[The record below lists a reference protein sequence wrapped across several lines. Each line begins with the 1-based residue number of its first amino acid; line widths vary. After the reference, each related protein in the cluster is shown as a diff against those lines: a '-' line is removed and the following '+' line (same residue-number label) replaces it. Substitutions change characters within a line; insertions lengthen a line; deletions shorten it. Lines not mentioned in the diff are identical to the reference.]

1 MTTSHEENQ
10 VLMWP
15 PYILRSRLFYDHFLC
30 RKLGVIMTTS
40 HEKNQVQLCNVVPR
54 VILGVPSNL
63 MDRSNHL
70 ILMQGVF
77 MNSLYF
83 ENQVLNDH
91 VQSTVFLYEV
101 NMPCNHLAH

>member
-1 MTTSHEENQ
+1 MATLHIE
-10 VLMWP
+10 VKV
-15 PYILRSRLFYDHFLC
+15 FYDHFLC
-30 RKLGVIMTTS
+30 RKLGVIMTNS
-40 HEKNQVQLCNVVPR
+40 HAKNQVQLCNVVPR
-54 VILGVPSNL
+54 LNLGVPTNL

-91 VQSTVFLYEV
+91 VQRTMFLYEV